1 MHSTIRR
8 FALRPNHARW
18 IANLALA
25 AALLAGSVLLGQ
37 SHDAAAS
44 SHREAPLISRDP
56 YADTTDVYAFVSPD
70 RPDTDFVRWYIARKE
85 RLIDLIWNHARAL
98 LEAGTNPVLELGLI
112 QRQSREAF
120 YERVRT
126 ADAELVVYVLDAPR
140 DVRRERVRRR
150 NLERGST
157 FFAVVPDHIFEM
169 ASDLWEPPDED
180 EIAENHIQLVS
191 TPIGAVAGT
200 R

>member
-1 MHSTIRR
+1 MAKIHLVEGPVGAGKSTYAVSLASRIGGVHVVLDEW
-8 FALRPNHARW
+8 FARL
-18 IANLALA
+18 
-25 AALLAGSVLLGQ
+25 
-37 SHDAAAS
+37 
-44 SHREAPLISRDP
+44 
-56 YADTTDVYAFVSPD
+56 FSPD
-70 RPDTDFVRWYIARKE
+70 RPDADFVQWYIERKE
-85 RLIDLIWNHARAL
+85 RLINLIWNHARAL

-120 YERVRT
+120 YERVR
-126 ADAELVVYVLDAPR
+126 AAGAELVVYVLDAPR

-157 FFAVVPDHIFEM
+157 FFAVVPDYIFEM
-169 ASDLWEPPDED
+169 ASDLWDPPDED
-180 EIAENHIQLVS
+180 EIAENRIQLVS